1 MNSPVDLL
9 TMLRLL
15 DGKLS
20 PSDGL
25 AVRERIVTDEEVR
38 RHWQLLWHASQNDDG
53 AGSGEEA
60 LRVANGH
67 SEGIS
72 TDQLAALVDGTLE
85 MSEAAAVERECWHS
99 PELLREAL
107 STFRF
112 LHEVI
117 EPPSVPASLTARL
130 LRIGADARTSF
141 DSTADDA
148 VMTLDDIADSH
159 LTRVPQRT
167 GRPHR
172 LLAIVA
178 AVVLLMAGIAVIIW
192 LRTGGNAGGPGEGGE
207 GIVRK
212 PAMASPDDGREMP
225 APHDDLP
232 APRIPDEPVVVQTP
246 TKPDETVVAIPKPIV
261 PIPDPRPDDPRPS
274 PPQSPSIAQIAWSD
288 VRGLLVTSRLDEQRW
303 QAADDSIRIDQPTRL
318 ATLPES
324 WVLGKLGGTGQI
336 VLAEDTEVV
345 IKTSDDSPPVFDLS
359 LHRGRAAVRDV
370 PVDTRLRFQIGAAQF
385 ELTVAERNTWLGVE
399 SHGNTL
405 RLVVRAGQVKL
416 LGKPVRSG
424 RQVVWSDTG
433 FGPVQPTKG
442 NVAWMQRP
450 EGSTKLPA
458 SLIASLKSS
467 EDITAALAEM
477 RTDSK
482 TASESR
488 LIATRWSM
496 ALNTNDTVWESLN
509 APQEAVRVQ
518 TLEAI
523 MRMADGDP
531 RMPQAVR
538 AINAAIGN
546 DDTSG
551 QVIRWFRSATRG
563 QNLAAADAWSMV
575 DSLSSDQLAVR
586 QMAVYFL
593 ERGTGMRL
601 SGYNPTDSLRAR
613 MQGIQ
618 QWTQVV
624 TQRFGRR
631 PAIRRR
637 VP

>member
-1 MNSPVDLL
+1 
-9 TMLRLL
+9 MLRLL

-20 PSDGL
+20 PSEGL
-25 AVRERIVTDEEVR
+25 ALRERIVTDEEVR

-53 AGSGEEA
+53 AGSGGESI
-60 LRVANGH
+60 RVTNGH
-67 SEGIS
+67 SERVS
-72 TDQLAALVDGTLE
+72 TDQLAALLEGTLDT
-85 MSEAAAVERECWHS
+85 SEAAAVERECWRS

-112 LHEVI
+112 LNEVI
-117 EPPSVPASLTARL
+117 ETPSVPVSLTARL
-130 LRIGADARTSF
+130 LRIGTDARMSF

-148 VMTLDDIADSH
+148 VITLDEIAASH
-159 LTRVPQRT
+159 VTQAPQRN

-178 AVVLLMAGIAVIIW
+178 AVVLLLAGIAVIVW
-192 LRTGGNAGGPGEGGE
+192 LRTGRDAGGPGEGGE
-207 GIVRK
+207 GIAKK
-212 PAMASPDDGREMP
+212 PAVISPDDGGEMP
-225 APHDDLP
+225 APDDDFP

-246 TKPDETVVAIPKPIV
+246 AKPDEPVVTIPKPSV
-261 PIPDPRPDDPRPS
+261 PVPDPLPDETRPS
-274 PPQSPSIAQIAWSD
+274 PKPPLSVAQIAWSD
-288 VRGLLVTSRLDEQRW
+288 VRGLLVTSRLDDQRW
-303 QAADDSIRIDQPTRL
+303 QAAADSIRLDQPTRL

-345 IKTSDDSPPVFDLS
+345 IKVSDDSPSVFDLS

-370 PVDTRLRFQIGAAQF
+370 PVDTQLRFQIGAAQF

-405 RLVVRAGQVKL
+405 RLVVRSGQVKL

-450 EGSTKLPA
+450 EGNTKLPA
-458 SLIASLKSS
+458 SLLASLKTS
-467 EDITAALAEM
+467 EDITAALSEL

-518 TLEAI
+518 ALEAI

-546 DDTSG
+546 DETAG

-563 QNLAAADAWSMV
+563 NNPAAADAWSMV
-575 DSLSSDQLAVR
+575 DALSSDQLAVR
-586 QMAVYFL
+586 QMAVFFL

-601 SGYNPTDSLRAR
+601 SGYNPTDSPRAR

-624 TQRFGRR
+624 NQRFGARQA
-631 PAIRRR
+631 PRRR